1 MLEPLVTPQ
10 TLEKHPVSELQELC
24 QRMRK
29 RVEYKYHTSKLSDD
43 EEEMKVVEVSINMK
57 SLEEVYVQ
65 KKKWQRE
72 GLQEVLLNVLKSR
85 EKKVQIKLNRVVLP
99 SQ

>member
-43 EEEMKVVEVSINMK
+43 EEEMKAVEVFINDK
-57 SLEEVYVQ
+57 EFGRGVCTKKEVAKRRAARSTLE
-65 KKKWQRE
+65 R
-72 GLQEVLLNVLKSR
+72 LK
-85 EKKVQIKLNRVVLP
+85 IKGEE
-99 SQ
+99 SAD

>member
-29 RVEYKYHTSKLSDD
+29 RVEYKYHTSKLSND
-43 EEEMKVVEVSINMK
+43 EEEMKVVEVFINDEK
-57 SLEEVYVQ
+57 FGRGECTKKEVAKRRAARSTLE
-65 KKKWQRE
+65 R
-72 GLQEVLLNVLKSR
+72 LK
-85 EKKVQIKLNRVVLP
+85 IKGEE
-99 SQ
+99 SAD